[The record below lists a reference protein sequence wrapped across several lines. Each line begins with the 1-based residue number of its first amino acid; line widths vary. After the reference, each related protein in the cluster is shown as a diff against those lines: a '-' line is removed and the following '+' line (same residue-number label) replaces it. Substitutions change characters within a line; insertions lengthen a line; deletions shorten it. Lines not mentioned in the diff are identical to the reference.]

1 MDRHL
6 QVPLLSQTYIVRFKA
21 HVRFAYLAMNML
33 LTQRRS
39 GIRPLFLMLHSGSG
53 SAPGSYPHTIE
64 GEKLGIAAPLVAQ
77 VIEGLN

>member
-1 MDRHL
+1 
-6 QVPLLSQTYIVRFKA
+6 
-21 HVRFAYLAMNML
+21 MNGSFRWIAL
-33 LTQRRS
+33 ETARLQRRAAS
-39 GIRPLFLMLHSGSG
+39 RPLFLMLHSGSG